1 MAKLILFSV
10 LGCLGLAVAF
20 AVYAAY
26 RVARLGQEMGRPR
39 RTRRG
44 SYIETTATPI
54 VEASSISSHVD
65 SSDQSNLETSP
76 GVSIG
81 ESVGSAAS
89 DFGGDSGGGD
99 SGGGDS
105 GGSSD

>member
-1 MAKLILFSV
+1 MAKLILFSI

-26 RVARLGQEMGRPR
+26 RITRLGQEMGRPR
-39 RTRRG
+39 RTRNG

-54 VEASSISSHVD
+54 VEPSSIRAP
-65 SSDQSNLETSP
+65 SDNSVLYNGEP
-76 GVSIG
+76 MPEVSIG

-89 DFGGDSGGGD
+89 DFGGDSG
-99 SGGGDS
+99 SGDS